1 MIWNTIIFSSTTT
14 LRAAGLSLFAAW
26 LVGFAALSAGP
37 ARAED
42 PIKIGFGMALTG
54 ALAGAGKSALLSME
68 IWREDVNAQG
78 GLLGRPVE
86 FVYYDDQTNPALVP
100 GIYTKL
106 INIDGVDLIVS
117 GYGSVTIAPA
127 MPIAMNYNRLFLS
140 LFALAGNEEFRYDR
154 YFQILPAGPQPRL
167 AWSRGFFELAMSQ
180 DPQPKTVALV
190 GADAEFARN
199 MLLGARANAETANL
213 EVVYDRT
220 YPMST
225 VDFTPIIRSIRATE
239 PDIVYVASYP
249 PDSAGIVRAISE
261 VGIETQMLGGG
272 MVGIQYASLMGSLG
286 PLLNGIVNY
295 DFWVPEPTLQF
306 AGIEQFL
313 IKYQARAADAGVDP
327 LGYYLPPY
335 AYAYLQILGQAV
347 EATGTL
353 DDAVLAD
360 YIHINSFQTVVGP
373 VRFGEDGEWAE
384 TRILMV
390 QYQGIE
396 EKGLEPFTRQGTR
409 VVLYPENWVSGSLN
423 YPYGGG
429 N

>member
-1 MIWNTIIFSSTTT
+1 MVSSKHF
-14 LRAAGLSLFAAW
+14 RVAGLSALTAF
-26 LVGFAALSAGP
+26 LVGFAVLSAAP

-42 PIKIGFGMALTG
+42 PIKIGFGMALSG

-68 IWREDVNAQG
+68 IWREDINASG

-86 FVYYDDQTNPALVP
+86 FVYYDDQTNPSTVP

-106 INIDGVDLIVS
+106 INLDRVDLVVS

-127 MPIAMNYNRLFLS
+127 MPIVINYNRLFLS
-140 LFALAGNEEFRYDR
+140 LFALAGNEEFHYDR

-167 AWSRGFFELAMSQ
+167 AWSRGFFELAMALE
-180 DPQPKTVALV
+180 PRPKTVALV

-199 MLLGARANAETANL
+199 MLLGARANAETAGL
-213 EVVYDRT
+213 EIVYDRT
-220 YPMST
+220 YPMSV

-239 PDIVYVASYP
+239 PDIVYIASYP
-249 PDSAGIVRAISE
+249 PDSAGIVRAIGE
-261 VGIETQMLGGG
+261 IGFETQMLGGG
-272 MVGIQYASLMGSLG
+272 MVGIQYASLMASLG
-286 PLLNGIVNY
+286 PQLNGIVNY

-306 AGIEQFL
+306 TGTEEFL
-313 IKYQARAADAGVDP
+313 TKYQARAADAGVDP
-327 LGYYLPPY
+327 LGYYLPPF

-347 EATGTL
+347 QAAGTL
-353 DDAVLAD
+353 DEGILAD
-360 YIHINSFQTVVGP
+360 YIRVNTFETVVGP
-373 VRFGEDGEWAE
+373 VRFGDDGEWAE

-396 EKGLEPFTRQGTR
+396 KKGLEPFTRQGTR
-409 VVLYPENWVSGSLN
+409 VILYPKDWVSGTLN
-423 YPYGGG
+423 YPYNGG

>member
-1 MIWNTIIFSSTTT
+1 MVSSKHF
-14 LRAAGLSLFAAW
+14 RVAGLSALTAF
-26 LVGFAALSAGP
+26 LVGFAVLSAAP

-42 PIKIGFGMALTG
+42 PIKIGFGMALSG

-68 IWREDVNAQG
+68 IWREDINAKG

-86 FVYYDDQTNPALVP
+86 FVYYDDQTNPSTVP

-106 INIDGVDLIVS
+106 INLDRVDLVVS

-127 MPIAMNYNRLFLS
+127 MPIVINYNRLFLS
-140 LFALAGNEEFRYDR
+140 LFALAGNEEFQYDR

-167 AWSRGFFELAMSQ
+167 AWSRGFFELAMAL
-180 DPQPKTVALV
+180 DPRPKTVALV

-199 MLLGARANAETANL
+199 MLLGARANAATAGL
-213 EVVYDRT
+213 EIVYDRT
-220 YPMST
+220 YPMSV

-239 PDIVYVASYP
+239 PDIVYIASYP
-249 PDSAGIVRAISE
+249 PDSAGIVRAIGE
-261 VGIETQMLGGG
+261 IGFETQMLGGG
-272 MVGIQYASLMGSLG
+272 MVGIQYASLMAALG
-286 PLLNGIVNY
+286 PRLNGIVNY

-306 AGIEQFL
+306 TGTEEFL
-313 IKYQARAADAGVDP
+313 TKYQARAADAGVDP
-327 LGYYLPPY
+327 LGYYLPPF

-347 EATGTL
+347 QAAGTL
-353 DDAVLAD
+353 DEGILAD
-360 YIHINSFQTVVGP
+360 YIRVNTFETVVGP
-373 VRFGEDGEWAE
+373 VRFGDDGEWAE

-396 EKGLEPFTRQGTR
+396 KKGLEPFTRQGTR
-409 VVLYPENWVSGSLN
+409 VILYPKDWVSGTLN
-423 YPYGGG
+423 YPYNGG

>member
-1 MIWNTIIFSSTTT
+1 MVWSKHF
-14 LRAAGLSLFAAW
+14 RVAGLSLLTAF
-26 LVGFAALSAGP
+26 LVGFAILSAAP

-42 PIKIGFGMALTG
+42 PIKIGFGMALSG

-68 IWREDVNAQG
+68 IWREDINASG

-86 FVYYDDQTNPALVP
+86 FVYYDDQTNPSTVP

-106 INIDGVDLIVS
+106 INLDRVDLVVS

-127 MPIAMNYNRLFLS
+127 MPIVINYNRLFLS
-140 LFALAGNEEFRYDR
+140 LFALAGNEEFHYDR

-167 AWSRGFFELAMSQ
+167 AWSRGFFELAMALE
-180 DPQPKTVALV
+180 PRPKTVALV

-199 MLLGARANAETANL
+199 MLLGARANAETAGL
-213 EVVYDRT
+213 EIVYDRT
-220 YPMST
+220 YPMSV

-239 PDIVYVASYP
+239 PDIVYIASYP
-249 PDSAGIVRAISE
+249 PDSAGIVRAIGE
-261 VGIETQMLGGG
+261 IGFETQMLGGG
-272 MVGIQYASLMGSLG
+272 MVGIQYASLMASLG
-286 PLLNGIVNY
+286 PQLNGIVNY

-306 AGIEQFL
+306 TGTEEFL
-313 IKYQARAADAGVDP
+313 TKYQARAADAGVDP
-327 LGYYLPPY
+327 LGYYLPPF

-347 EATGTL
+347 QAAGTL
-353 DDAVLAD
+353 DEGILAD
-360 YIHINSFQTVVGP
+360 YIRVNTFETVVGP
-373 VRFGEDGEWAE
+373 VRFGDDGEWAE

-396 EKGLEPFTRQGTR
+396 KKGLEPFTRQGTR
-409 VVLYPENWVSGSLN
+409 VILYPKDWVSGTLN
-423 YPYGGG
+423 YPYNGG

>member
-1 MIWNTIIFSSTTT
+1 MVSSKHF
-14 LRAAGLSLFAAW
+14 RVAGLSALTAF
-26 LVGFAALSAGP
+26 LVGFAVLTAAP

-42 PIKIGFGMALTG
+42 PIKIGFGMALSG

-68 IWREDVNAQG
+68 IWREDINASG

-86 FVYYDDQTNPALVP
+86 FVYYDDQTNPSTVP

-106 INIDGVDLIVS
+106 INLDRVDLVVS

-127 MPIAMNYNRLFLS
+127 MPIVINYNRLFLS
-140 LFALAGNEEFRYDR
+140 LFALAGNEEFHYDR

-167 AWSRGFFELAMSQ
+167 AWSRGFFELAMALE
-180 DPQPKTVALV
+180 PRPKTVALV

-199 MLLGARANAETANL
+199 MLLGARANAETAGL
-213 EVVYDRT
+213 EIVYDRT
-220 YPMST
+220 YPMSV

-239 PDIVYVASYP
+239 PDIVYIASYP
-249 PDSAGIVRAISE
+249 PDSAGIVRAIGE
-261 VGIETQMLGGG
+261 IGFETQMLGGG
-272 MVGIQYASLMGSLG
+272 MVGIQYASLMAALG
-286 PLLNGIVNY
+286 PQLNGIVNY

-306 AGIEQFL
+306 TGTEEFL
-313 IKYQARAADAGVDP
+313 TKYQARATDAGVDP
-327 LGYYLPPY
+327 LGYYLPPF

-347 EATGTL
+347 QATGTL
-353 DDAVLAD
+353 DEGILAD
-360 YIHINSFQTVVGP
+360 YIRVNTFETVVGP
-373 VRFGEDGEWAE
+373 VRFGDDGEWAE

-396 EKGLEPFTRQGTR
+396 KKGLEPFTRQGTR
-409 VVLYPENWVSGSLN
+409 VILYPKEWVSGTLN
-423 YPYGGG
+423 YPYNGG

>member
-1 MIWNTIIFSSTTT
+1 MYSSTKMT
-14 LRAAGLSLFAAW
+14 LRAACVSLFAAS
-26 LVGFAALSAGP
+26 LVGLAALGADP

-68 IWREDVNAQG
+68 IWREDVNASG
-78 GLLGRPVE
+78 GLLGRTVE
-86 FVYYDDQTNPALVP
+86 FVYYDDQTNPSTVP

-106 INIDGVDLIVS
+106 INLDRVDLVVS

-127 MPIAMNYNRLFLS
+127 MPIVINYNRLFLS
-140 LFALAGNEEFRYDR
+140 LFALAGNEEFQYDR

-167 AWSRGFFELAMSQ
+167 AWSRGFFELAMALE
-180 DPQPKTVALV
+180 PRPKTVALV

-199 MLLGARANAETANL
+199 MLLGARANAETAGL
-213 EVVYDRT
+213 EIVYDRT
-220 YPMST
+220 YPMSV

-249 PDSAGIVRAISE
+249 PDSAGIVRAIGE
-261 VGIETQMLGGG
+261 IGFETQMLGGG
-272 MVGIQYASLMGSLG
+272 MVGIQYASLMASLG
-286 PLLNGIVNY
+286 PQLNGIVNY

-306 AGIEQFL
+306 TGTEEFL
-313 IKYQARAADAGVDP
+313 TKYQARVADAGVDP
-327 LGYYLPPY
+327 LGYYLPPF

-347 EATGTL
+347 QAAGTL
-353 DDAVLAD
+353 DEGILAD
-360 YIHINSFQTVVGP
+360 YIRVNTFETVVGP
-373 VRFGEDGEWAE
+373 VRFGDDGEWAE

-396 EKGLEPFTRQGTR
+396 KKGLEPFTRQGTR
-409 VVLYPENWVSGSLN
+409 VILYPKDWVSGTLN
-423 YPYGGG
+423 YPYRGG